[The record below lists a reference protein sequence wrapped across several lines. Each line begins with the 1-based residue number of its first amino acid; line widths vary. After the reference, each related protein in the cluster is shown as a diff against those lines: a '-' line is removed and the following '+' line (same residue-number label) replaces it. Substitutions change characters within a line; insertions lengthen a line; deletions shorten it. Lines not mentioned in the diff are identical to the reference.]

1 MLTTPILQ
9 FGTGRFL
16 LAHVDLFVSEAL
28 AAGQALGGI
37 LVVQTTD
44 SATSTARTAALAGA
58 APYPVQ
64 IRGLVGGQVVDRT
77 VWCHSVVDA
86 VRADV
91 AWERVVDAMSSQ
103 VRVIVSNTADQGYRL
118 DPADDAGL
126 IDDFRRVPRSFPAKL
141 LTLLLRRWQRI
152 PQATLS
158 ILPCELVARNG
169 DTLRDIVCAL
179 AADWR
184 LPDPFVL
191 WLRQHCV
198 WANTLVDRIVSDAI
212 DPVGAI
218 AEPYALWAVQRQ
230 PGLVL
235 PCRHPDI
242 VLVDDLGPH
251 ERLKLHLL
259 NAGHTFLVER
269 WQRLGLPD
277 GYTVLQ
283 AMHHEG
289 LRADLE
295 ALWADEI
302 LPVLAALG
310 EGDAAA
316 RYVQTLRE
324 RLLNPFLA
332 HRLAD
337 IARDHESK
345 MRRRLAPIVTLA
357 AGDRPALAQPLL
369 RAALAPV
376 LAGES

>member
-1 MLTTPILQ
+1 MLMTPILQ

-44 SATSTARTAALAGA
+44 SATSTARTVALAGA

-64 IRGLVGGQVVDRT
+64 IRGRAGGQVVDRT

-86 VRADV
+86 VRADA
-91 AWERVVDAMSSQ
+91 AWDRVVDAMSSQ

-118 DPADDAGL
+118 EPADDAGL

-152 PQATLS
+152 PLATLS

-169 DTLRDIVCAL
+169 DTLRDVVCEL
-179 AADWR
+179 ATAWR
-184 LPDPFVL
+184 LPGPFVL

-198 WANTLVDRIVSDAI
+198 WANTLVDRIVSEAI
-212 DPVGAI
+212 EPVGAI
-218 AEPYALWAVQRQ
+218 AEPYALWAVQRH

-242 VLVDDLGPH
+242 LLVDDLGPH
-251 ERLKLHLL
+251 QRLKLHLL
-259 NAGHTFLVER
+259 NAGHTFLAER

-295 ALWADEI
+295 SLWADEI

-316 RYVQTLRE
+316 RYVEALRE

-345 MRRRLAPIVTLA
+345 KRRRLAPIVALA
-357 AGDRPALAQPLL
+357 ARHRPALAQPLL
-369 RAALAPV
+369 RAALAPDFV
-376 LAGES
+376 GES